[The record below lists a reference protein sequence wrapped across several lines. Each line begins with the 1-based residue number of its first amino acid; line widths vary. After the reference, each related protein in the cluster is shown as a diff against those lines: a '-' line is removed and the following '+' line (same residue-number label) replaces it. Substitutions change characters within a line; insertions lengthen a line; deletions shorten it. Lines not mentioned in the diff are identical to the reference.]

1 VNTLERL
8 VYMANQI
15 ARNFEIGGHDPAVLA
30 VADHIDHFWDP
41 RMKSMIFAH
50 LAADGED
57 LSPIAHDAIVRL
69 RDKGAPPPQTHAT
82 ESTGAAEGGSDAG

>member
-8 VYMANQI
+8 IYMANQI
-15 ARNFEIGGHDPAVLA
+15 ARNFEIGGHDHAVLA

-50 LAADGED
+50 IDAGGGD
-57 LSPIAHDAIVRL
+57 LTPIAYDALVRL
-69 RDKGAPPPQTHAT
+69 HDCGPPPSQTHAT
-82 ESTGAAEGGSDAG
+82 ESTGMAEGGSDAG